1 MLDIIEEKVLQM
13 RKLAEQAKEDN
24 LSPEELEVLDAK
36 LSILAAQVNVLDEE
50 SRKTEYKGLD
60 E

>member
-1 MLDIIEEKVLQM
+1 M